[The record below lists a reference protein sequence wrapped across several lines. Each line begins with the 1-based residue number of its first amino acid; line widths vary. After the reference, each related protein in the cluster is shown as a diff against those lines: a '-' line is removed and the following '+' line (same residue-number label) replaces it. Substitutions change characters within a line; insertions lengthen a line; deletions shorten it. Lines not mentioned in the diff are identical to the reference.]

1 MKKRNKY
8 FFIFFL
14 LSSFISGSIFAQ
26 PTWTLNPFGKEKKPA
41 QYEEK
46 VLGSE
51 KTADK
56 KFTLFR
62 RVLQNNI
69 THYNYYYNAN
79 NKLNGV
85 IERAKIAHKDDYSK
99 LLSFYPYTLDY
110 TATQKIELDSV
121 IYKSTAGILIHDL
134 RTDWVDNLY
143 LLIGK
148 AYYYRKLYDSASMTF
163 QFINYN
169 LFPRKKNEDDNRT
182 VGANNAA
189 QSSVLSIADKEK
201 RNLIQKAISL
211 PPSRNDALIWLTRT
225 FIEQEQFG
233 DAAGMINILQTD
245 PNLPKRLRNDLNEV
259 ISYWFFKQKNYD
271 SAAVYLENGI
281 GNAENKNDRSRW
293 QFLLAQ
299 LNEIAGNYDKAANFY
314 SIAGKRTADPMMD
327 IFAHLNSAKMLRDNG
342 NMKELDNSIAIL
354 KKMAKKDKYQ
364 SYRDIINYSIGQLSL
379 KKADTLNS
387 IAFFEKGVKYHETN
401 VVYKNK
407 SHLELGKIFYA
418 LKNYREAANH
428 YDSLNV
434 PSLSSEEDSAAVVEL
449 KYTLR
454 QVANQ
459 LDIIDK
465 EDSLQRI
472 ASMPLSEVEL
482 YVKKLLKK
490 LRKDQGVK
498 QEEDFGN
505 SDLGIG
511 VSSNDEP
518 ADLFVSPGAGEWYF
532 YNAVLKTKGFTD
544 FRVKW
549 GKRDNKDNWR
559 RKSSI
564 DLSAVNTS
572 PFATGDPMDPIGN
585 PLVNDDKSDNG
596 ISYNKLMADLP
607 LTPEK
612 TDSSN
617 NRIANALMLLAK
629 LFENDLQD
637 YGQAIMAYHNY
648 LLRFPDRLADGA
660 VYMGLYHCY
669 TKLGDNKLA
678 LYYKSLLETKF
689 PNSQSAEL
697 LSGKNASKEAA
708 KDVAIAAKYEAIYE
722 LFIEGNFMR
731 AVSEKK
737 LADSLYGRNYWT
749 PQLLYIEAIN
759 YIKCQQDSEAI
770 VVLNNIIQ
778 LYPSSPLK
786 TKSVTLISVLKRRA
800 EIETYLNNLQVTRL
814 AEDDKII
821 MPDDKLAVKL
831 ISPTVQGIQKVDSVK
846 SIIIKRDST
855 IQLPPSMISGAYK
868 WQSDKAHYVMM
879 ILDKVDPV
887 YVNEARNAFN
897 RFNQSVNIPGII
909 INKDILDAQKSLL
922 LFSSFE
928 NATSAM
934 AYLGKIKK
942 SAAVEVSWLTAS
954 KYSFIII
961 SEDNLKSLKINKDLD
976 TYKKLLNNQYPGQ
989 F

>member
-1 MKKRNKY
+1 MKGRVKN
-8 FFIFFL
+8 ISLFFL
-14 LSSFISGSIFAQ
+14 LSCFVSVLSYAQ
-26 PTWTLNPFGKEKKPA
+26 PTWTINPFGKEKKPA

-46 VLGSE
+46 ILGSE

-110 TATQKIELDSV
+110 TATQKVELDSV

-148 AYYYRKLYDSASMTF
+148 AYYYRKLYDSASLTF

-182 VGANNAA
+182 VGANNNA

-201 RNLIQKAISL
+201 RNLIQKAMTL

-245 PNLPKRLRNDLNEV
+245 PNLPKRLKNDLNEV

-271 SAAVYLENGI
+271 SAAIYLENGMSA
-281 GNAENKNDRSRW
+281 AENKNDKSRW

-299 LNEIAGNYDKAANFY
+299 LNEIAGNYDKAADYY
-314 SIAGKRTADPMMD
+314 SIAGKRTADPLMD

-342 NMKELDNSIAIL
+342 NRKELDNSIAVL
-354 KKMAKKDKYQ
+354 KKMSKKDKYQ
-364 SYRDIINYSIGQLSL
+364 SYRDIINYSVGQLSL
-379 KKADTLNS
+379 KKSDTLNG
-387 IAFFEKGVKYHETN
+387 IAFFEKSLKYNETN
-401 VVYKNK
+401 VGYKNK
-407 SHLELGKIFYA
+407 SHLELGKIFYS

-434 PSLSSEEDSAAVVEL
+434 ATLSSEDDSAAIVEL
-449 KYTLR
+449 KSALR

-505 SDLGIG
+505 GDAGIG
-511 VSSNDEP
+511 AFAKVNEP
-518 ADLFVSPGAGEWYF
+518 ADLFGSSTAGEWYF
-532 YNAVLKTKGFTD
+532 YNAVLKTKGFDD

-549 GKRDNKDNWR
+549 GKRENKDNWR

-585 PLVNDDKSDNG
+585 SIVKEEKGNG
-596 ISYNKLMADLP
+596 LSYDKLMSDLP

-612 TDSSN
+612 KDSSN
-617 NRIANALMLLAK
+617 SRIANALILLAQ

-637 YGQAIMAYHNY
+637 YPQAILAYNNY
-648 LLRFPDRLADGA
+648 LLRFPDRLSSGM

-669 TKLGDNKLA
+669 TKLGDNA
-678 LYYKSLLETKF
+678 QSLYYKNLLETTF
-689 PNSQSAEL
+689 PDSKPAEL
-697 LSGKNASKEAA
+697 LSGKKASNEAV
-708 KDVAIAAKYEAIYE
+708 KNLAIAAKYEAIYD

-731 AVSEKK
+731 AVSEKNI
-737 LADSLYGRNYWT
+737 ADSLYGKTYWT

-759 YIKCQQDSEAI
+759 YIKCQEDSEAI

-778 LYPSSPLK
+778 LYPASPLK
-786 TKSVTLISVLKRRA
+786 NKAVTLISVLKRRPA
-800 EIETYLNNLQVTRL
+800 IEKYLNDLQITRQP
-814 AEDDKII
+814 EDDKII
-821 MPDDKLAVKL
+821 MADDKLAVKIKPPL
-831 ISPTVQGIQKVDSVK
+831 VQGMLKVDSLK
-846 SIIIKRDST
+846 SVIIKRDSI
-855 IQLPPSMISGAYK
+855 IQLPPSMISGVYN
-868 WQSDKAHYVMM
+868 WQPDKLHYVMM
-879 ILDKVDPV
+879 ILDKVDPI

-897 RFNQSVNIPGII
+897 RFNQSINVSSIV
-909 INKDILDAQKSLL
+909 INKDILDPQKSLL
-922 LFSSFE
+922 MFSSFE
-928 NATSAM
+928 NAASAM
-934 AYLGKIKK
+934 IYLGKLKK
-942 SAAVEVSWLTAS
+942 SAPEEVSWLTPS
-954 KYSFIII
+954 KYSFMII
-961 SEDNLKSLKINKDLD
+961 SDDNFKSLKINKDLD
-976 TYKKLLNNQYPGQ
+976 VYKKLLNNQYPGQ